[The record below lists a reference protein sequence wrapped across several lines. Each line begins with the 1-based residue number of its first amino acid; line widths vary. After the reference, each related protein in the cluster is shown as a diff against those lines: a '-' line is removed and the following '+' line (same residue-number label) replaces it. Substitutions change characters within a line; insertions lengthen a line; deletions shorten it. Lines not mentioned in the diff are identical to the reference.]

1 MANVEE
7 DKPMVDM
14 DTVDTVVM
22 KADQERDLMV
32 LDLDQDMDQDQVL
45 DHTKVDTMVDTEA
58 DTETLE
64 AELDLTKEQNQ
75 NTEESYD
82 KNDLFLLTFNKKV
95 D

>member
-1 MANVEE
+1 MENVEE

-45 DHTKVDTMVDTEA
+45 DHTKVDTMVDT
-58 DTETLE
+58 DLDMETME
-64 AELDLTKEQNQ
+64 AEREITTELNQ
-75 NTEESYD
+75 NTEGI
-82 KNDLFLLTFNKKV
+82 NP
-95 D
+95 